1 MAGAEVGRGGP
12 DAPAGDEL
20 KCGGRCGPAVD
31 LQSHAPPRAQ
41 RAAGQADLDPAG
53 ARAAIVLDRAAQQAV
68 AEPESAAL
76 PGVLPGVKRGY
87 ARLERD
93 VHDPPE

>member
-1 MAGAEVGRGGP
+1 M
-12 DAPAGDEL
+12 
-20 KCGGRCGPAVD
+20 
-31 LQSHAPPRAQ
+31 
-41 RAAGQADLDPAG
+41 DLDPAR

-76 PGVLPGVKRGY
+76 PGALPEVKRSY